1 MGVWNLPLAAGICS
15 RSVWGSCS
23 AVQMSLFLF
32 QSAGIQMFSLK
43 KYVCFFLTSDQTE
56 IWLWIWAG
64 GGGGAGTLIFIKTQK
79 INLNLLQVFSFKHF
93 EIINQKKG
101 KETKIPFRS
110 VFRATRSMTSLH
122 RSKPA
127 KIKAPPRC
135 LFTWAG
141 QTHLKASSTDAR
153 QDEPDQWVIN
163 VEPQSWPR

>member
-64 GGGGAGTLIFIKTQK
+64 GEGGGGTLIFIKTQK

-141 QTHLKASSTDAR
+141 QTHLKASSTDAP
-153 QDEPDQWVIN
+153 QDKPDQWVIN
-163 VEPQSWPR
+163 VEPQSWAR

>member
-64 GGGGAGTLIFIKTQK
+64 GGGGGTLIFIKTQK

-141 QTHLKASSTDAR
+141 QTHLKASSTDAP
-153 QDEPDQWVIN
+153 QDKPDQWVIN